1 MGAEVGSLHL
11 LDDGGGISF
20 RGWSRRGSQASI
32 RDCVLGTDLEALCG
46 GWTKDQAAGREVGG
60 AAGVGRSRRVGAR
73 GRESDRIC

>member
-11 LDDGGGISF
+11 LDGGGGISF

-46 GWTKDQAAGREVGG
+46 GWTKDQAAGREVGWDAEEEAKG
-60 AAGVGRSRRVGAR
+60 SPRQEWDNR
-73 GRESDRIC
+73 GMRG